1 LPFTILAGELFL
13 QAKRLLALFIVNNI
27 GVYMSNCLLLIGSF
41 ILQSF
46 ILISCKKEPAAS
58 TNPYITISSSVT
70 SVAEDDPN
78 GSVNISLILSGTSNK
93 AVTLDYNTADSTA
106 IAGKDYVAVL
116 SGRLTVPPGEISK
129 AVTVNIIRDT
139 SQKQDV
145 FFKVIFSNPV
155 NGILTRSSGIIKIVN
170 VDYANLVWSDE
181 FNDGPLNSSIWDYE
195 LGAGGWGNNELE
207 NYTYS
212 INNVH
217 IDSGYLHIT
226 ALNPSIGSYTSGRIT
241 TQGKKEFTHGRVE
254 IRAQLPEGRGLWP
267 ALWMLGGN
275 FSSIGWPEC
284 GEIDMMELVGD
295 APSTIYG
302 SVHWNNNGHASRSN
316 SFTLS
321 GSKFSSGFHVF
332 SFIWTPNRL
341 IWLVDNQQYS
351 NLRRS
356 EISTFPFDLPQFF
369 IFNVAVGGDWPEA
382 PDQTTVFPQNMIVDY
397 IRVYQ

>member
-1 LPFTILAGELFL
+1 M
-13 QAKRLLALFIVNNI
+13 KN
-27 GVYMSNCLLLIGSF
+27 SLLLIGSF
-41 ILQSF
+41 ILLSF
-46 ILISCKKEPAAS
+46 ILISCKKEPDAS
-58 TNPYITISSSVT
+58 TTPYISVSSSVT
-70 SVAEDDPN
+70 QVAEDNPN
-78 GSVNISLILSGTSNK
+78 GSVNISLTLSRISNK
-93 AVTLDYNTADSTA
+93 AVTLDYKTADSSA

-116 SGRLTVPPGEISK
+116 SGQLTFQPGEISK
-129 AVTVNIIRDT
+129 AVTVNILPDT

-145 FFKVIFSNPV
+145 SFKVVFSNPV

-170 VDYANLVWSDE
+170 VDYVNLVWSDE
-181 FNDGPLNSSIWDYE
+181 FNVGPVNSAIWNYE

-207 NYTYS
+207 NYTNS

-226 ALNPSIGSYTSGRIT
+226 ALNPSAGSYTSGRIT
-241 TQGKKEFTHGRVE
+241 TQGKKEFTYGRVD
-254 IRAQLPEGRGLWP
+254 IRAQLPEGKGLWP

-275 FSSIGWPEC
+275 LSSAGWPKC
-284 GEIDMMELVGD
+284 GEIDIMELVGN

-302 SVHWNNNGHASRSN
+302 SAHWNDNGHVSRNN

-332 SFIWTPNRL
+332 SLKWTPGRL

-351 NLRRS
+351 NLSRS
-356 EISTFPFDLPQFF
+356 EISAFPFDLPQFF
-369 IFNVAVGGDWPEA
+369 IFNVAVGGTWPGA
-382 PDQTTVFPQNMIVDY
+382 PDLTTVFPQNMIVDY